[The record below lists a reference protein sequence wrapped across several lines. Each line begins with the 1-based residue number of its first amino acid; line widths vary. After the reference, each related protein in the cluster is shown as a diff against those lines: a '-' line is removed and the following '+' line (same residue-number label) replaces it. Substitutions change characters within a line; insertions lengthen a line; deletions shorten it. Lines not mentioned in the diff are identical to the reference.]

1 MDDALRLRLDLG
13 LVLLTVI
20 AASAL
25 VAAYG
30 VTDIAT
36 VATAVLGLL
45 VLLAVVLFVGTTPE
59 WAREAGTEAGDA
71 D

>member
-13 LVLLTVI
+13 LVLLAIV
-20 AASAL
+20 AASSA

-30 VTDIAT
+30 VTDIGAVAAAT
-36 VATAVLGLL
+36 VGLVAL
-45 VLLAVVLFVGTTPE
+45 TAVVLFVGTTPG
-59 WAREAGTEAGDA
+59 WAREDGSEAGNA